1 MSSILNFSTKERV
14 INNTFE
20 EMIARWSVSGFYH
33 PKLIKEQWVTDLEK
47 LRNVEVFLNKI
58 EGLKSDL
65 FVLGPL
71 FVRNKEGITA
81 EKIEQAEKVFY
92 PTQYAKD
99 ESMLS
104 SVFGN
109 LTYLTQFEIYLV
121 NELSPRISLFFDKD
135 DANFRK
141 LKKLNNAYILEK
153 PDERNIDLKFRLL
166 HKLVEQAEGLK
177 LDTIPKLDTEVIEF
191 LNKKV
196 STYKGKL
203 ADIRHTKNL
212 DSSFQ
217 EKKRKFDE
225 YFIDLLGTYKKLYL
239 FSLNF
244 FIKGPSDGKFNLA
257 QIKKDFF
264 NSFRSNSNLKSI
276 VGYMGTWEFD
286 YKNDFYFRVIFFVDD
301 RAAEEQ
307 LSIVNTMIHYWESFN
322 CTRRTNEYS
331 HFRFIAEVS
340 NISESKSSLRIPMC
354 RIGKN
359 NNRLISDFSDRVIN
373 YITLSEKFFFPA
385 ELQILIFEQLP
396 EEKKKK
402 SEQGIYR
409 VENLQYSFSRSF
421 RGHLKKPKN

>member
-1 MSSILNFSTKERV
+1 MGSILNFSAKERV
-14 INNTFE
+14 INNTFD
-20 EMIARWSVSGFYH
+20 EMIARWSVSGLYH
-33 PKLIKEQWVTDLEK
+33 PKLIKEQWMTNLEK

-65 FVLGPL
+65 FVPGPL
-71 FVRNKEGITA
+71 FVRNIEGITV
-81 EKIEQAEKVFY
+81 KNIEQAEKVFY

-109 LTYLTQFEIYLV
+109 LTYLAQFEIYSV
-121 NELSPRISLFFDKD
+121 NELSPRIGLFFDKN
-135 DANFRK
+135 DANFRE
-141 LKKLNNAYILEK
+141 LRKLNNTYILER
-153 PDERNIDLKFRLL
+153 PDERNINLKLRLL
-166 HKLVEQAEGLK
+166 HKKLVEQAEGRK
-177 LDTIPKLDTEVIEF
+177 LDTIPKLETEVIEF

-196 STYKGKL
+196 STYKEKL
-203 ADIRHTKNL
+203 VTIRHTKNL

-217 EKKRKFDE
+217 EKKRKYDE
-225 YFIDLLGTYKKLYL
+225 YFIDLLCTYKKLYL

-264 NSFRSNSNLKSI
+264 NSFRSNSNLQSI

-301 RAAEEQ
+301 KAAEEQ

-331 HFRFIAEVS
+331 HLMFTAEVS
-340 NISESKSSLRIPMC
+340 NISESKSSLRIPVC

-359 NNRLISDFSDRVIN
+359 NNKLISDFSDRVIN

-385 ELQILIFEQLP
+385 ELQIFIFEQLP
-396 EEKKKK
+396 EEKKTKNG
-402 SEQGIYR
+402 QGIYR

-421 RGHLKKPKN
+421 RGHLKK